1 MRSGVWGHRMHLHRT
16 HPLLLAGLLLGGVI
30 VVAFAGCERAALPA
44 LPALRGGATKP
55 AQAVA
60 LLTRHLRGND
70 LVAFAHDAVPP
81 DLHARL
87 EAGWAEGRT
96 RWPLTEMP
104 FHERLPRLL
113 QSLSAEGSEA
123 RLQAVFDRQFSGAT
137 TELKAAAASLGLF
150 GAQYIRNEGDFSADE
165 RRHYAQFVQ
174 AISRWGV
181 SAPLGDAQRA
191 RRAIPQ
197 LAAAARKTGLRSEA
211 DFQQAGMAQSLRRLG
226 PFVAS
231 VKQVLAGYGLKLDDS
246 LGGLEAGL
254 VEQDGDKAR
263 VRLRYLLG
271 STRIDT
277 VVSVERHGNRWYLS
291 DYLRHAEASLQGAAG
306 EPLQ

>member
-1 MRSGVWGHRMHLHRT
+1 MHLHRT
-16 HPLLLAGLLLGGVI
+16 HPLLLAGLLLGGIV
-30 VVAFAGCERAALPA
+30 VVAFAGCERAALP
-44 LPALRGGATKP
+44 PLRGGATKP

-60 LLTRHLRGND
+60 LLTRHLHRND
-70 LVAFAHDAVPP
+70 LVAFARDAVPP
-81 DLHARL
+81 AMHTRL
-87 EAGWAEGRT
+87 QAGWAEGRT

-113 QSLSAEGSEA
+113 LSLSAEGSEE

-165 RRHYAQFVQ
+165 RRHYSQFVQ

-191 RRAIPQ
+191 QRAIPQ
-197 LAAAARKTGLRSEA
+197 LAAAARRTGLRSEA
-211 DFQQAGMAQSLRRLG
+211 DFQQAGMEECLRRLG
-226 PFVAS
+226 PFVAT
-231 VKQVLAGYGLKLDDS
+231 VKQVLAGYGLALDDS
-246 LGGLEAGL
+246 LGALEAGL
-254 VEQDGDKAR
+254 LEQTGDSAR
-263 VRLRYLLG
+263 VRLRYMLG

-291 DYLRHAEASLQGAAG
+291 DYLRHAEASLQEPVVA
-306 EPLQ
+306 PLQ

>member
-1 MRSGVWGHRMHLHRT
+1 MHLHRT
-16 HPLLLAGLLLGGVI
+16 HPLLLASLLLGGL
-30 VVAFAGCERAALPA
+30 VVLTFAGCEREALTP
-44 LPALRGGATKP
+44 LRGGATKP

-60 LLTRHLRGND
+60 LLTRHLHHND
-70 LVAFAHDAVPP
+70 LVAFARDAVPP
-81 DLHARL
+81 DLHQRL

-113 QSLSAEGSEA
+113 LSLSAEGSEE

-150 GAQYIRNEGDFSADE
+150 GAQYIRNEGGFSADE
-165 RRHYAQFVQ
+165 RQHYGQFVQ

-181 SAPLGDAQRA
+181 SAPLGDADRA

-211 DFQQAGMAQSLRRLG
+211 DFQQTGMQDSLRRLG

-263 VRLRYLLG
+263 VRLRYTLG
-271 STRIDT
+271 GSRIDT

-291 DYLRHAEASLQGAAG
+291 DYLRHAEASLQGPVAA
-306 EPLQ
+306 PLQ